1 MKNKVVNP
9 REQFG
14 TRFKHHIL
22 IGRLATESECEKLEG
37 VTHIQDQQNVFYIKP
52 LCEVP
57 SECKAF
63 QFADGLFRATTR
75 STKNTEWFR
84 RHLNGVEFSN
94 LLEMHRQIK
103 PVLNQKTII
112 FSLCPTDH
120 NVYADIEKVFDEYPE
135 EAYQLIPRPHRHADS
150 RDAFIAHMMNEKEVQ
165 FRFVAKAVPFVI
177 HDDVLF
183 ANLKWA
189 PVSSEFDR
197 LKVSGMEEMIQI
209 ADFDA
214 VSEYLD
220 FHYDND
226 AYFISMHNVRHLQA
240 MVDLQRPEEEPPVHT
255 TAGTSAV
262 GAPPDAPVRAID
274 LSVMTSERSEL
285 SVLEM
290 LEENAFF
297 KGLFY
302 DKEDL
307 YNLHTSIKTN
317 LLTIIGGM
325 SGIGKSRMARLYGE
339 TLGLKLGETML
350 MVPISPAYHEP
361 FDILGYLN
369 GATGHYQESETGLVS
384 LLLRAQRHPQQLHMV
399 IFDEMNLSQ
408 VEHWFSPF
416 ISLLEL
422 EREQRHLRLFSA
434 QQTCKN
440 SEYPSSVSI
449 GDNLIFVGTIN
460 YDETTKLFSD
470 RLLDRAN
477 IITPR
482 KMSIRE
488 VNDFL
493 QTNIPRQKFQNTPI
507 STQQLRTEWMAQ
519 KPDYR
524 RAFTDAEVHLLD
536 RLHELMQAADSQKG
550 VSYRVTQKL
559 AVYLQNIP
567 ARNRSTPL
575 ITRARAFDLQLRQR
589 ILTKLSGSEMQIGD
603 LVGSFV
609 DGAYKPGQIAELLTS
624 TDVKTIGEFS
634 ASLAFLQQKAKELM
648 MHGYSR

>member
-1 MKNKVVNP
+1 MKNKAINP
-9 REQFG
+9 RDTYG
-14 TRFKHHIL
+14 TRFKHHIF
-22 IGRLATESECEKLEG
+22 IGRLATEAECDSLEG

-52 LCEVP
+52 LSEVP
-57 SECKAF
+57 AECKPY

-75 STKNTEWFR
+75 STKNTDWFR
-84 RHLNGVEFSN
+84 RHVTAVDPSN

-103 PVLNQKTII
+103 PALQQKTII

-135 EAYQLIPRPHRHADS
+135 AAYHFIPRPFRHADS
-150 RDAFIAHMMNEKEVQ
+150 VDAFLTSMKQEKEVQ
-165 FRFVAKAVPFVI
+165 FRFVAKSVPFVI

-189 PVSSEFDR
+189 PVPSEVDV
-197 LKVSGMEEMIQI
+197 LKVSGLEEMILI
-209 ADFDA
+209 DDFDT

-226 AYFISMHNVRHLQA
+226 AYFISTHNVRHLQSLIDRQKQPTLRSPA
-240 MVDLQRPEEEPPVHT
+240 DEGADVDEVVNRMP
-255 TAGTSAV
+255 A
-262 GAPPDAPVRAID
+262 GAPELQV
-274 LSVMTSERSEL
+274 VVSEKSEL
-285 SVLEM
+285 DILGM
-290 LEENAFF
+290 LEDNAFY

-302 DKEDL
+302 DAEDL

-325 SGIGKSRMARLYGE
+325 SGIGKSQMARLYGE

-422 EREQRHLRLFSA
+422 ERAQRHLRLYSA
-434 QQTCKN
+434 NQICKDA
-440 SEYPSSVSI
+440 EYPSSVLI
-449 GDNLIFVGTIN
+449 GDNLMFVGTIN

-477 IITPR
+477 VITPR
-482 KMSIRE
+482 KLSIRE
-488 VNDFL
+488 VNEFL
-493 QTNIPRQKFQNTPI
+493 QDHIPRQKFQSAPI
-507 STQQLRTEWMAQ
+507 STQLLREQWVAA

-524 RAFTDAEVHLLD
+524 RAFTDAEIDVLD
-536 RLHELMQAADSQKG
+536 RLHDYMQAADSQKG
-550 VSYRVTQKL
+550 VSYRVTQQM
-559 AVYLQNIP
+559 AGYLQNIP

-575 ITRARAFDLQLRQR
+575 IPRAKAFDLQLRQR

-603 LVGSFV
+603 LVGSIS
-609 DGAYKPGQIAELLTS
+609 DGVYKPGKIAELLTS
-624 TDVKTIGEFS
+624 AEAKTVSEFT
-634 ASLAFLQQKAKELM
+634 ASLALLQQKAKELM
-648 MHGYSR
+648 IHGYSR